1 MKLLKF
7 ILSLETFFCSSCFL
21 AIFSPE
27 NQKRE
32 WDRTKN
38 WKFLVRSPTPA
49 RVLKQ
54 LSSCLR
60 LQMKKTKF
68 SPKALFW
75 AWKAN
80 EESNHLLRS
89 SFITKSNRSWALLSQ
104 LLFLSFHFKCVTLL
118 FIWQKQGQH
127 NPDNRRYQPRNWSLR
142 KWQSID

>member
-32 WDRTKN
+32 WDKTKN

-68 SPKALFW
+68 SSKMLFR

-80 EESNHLLRS
+80 SFDTCFA
-89 SFITKSNRSWALLSQ
+89 SFICHLKAVLWAITVACHARLISRLQQFTKLLKLRYSFIPKSDRSWNTFCPAP
-104 LLFLSFHFKCVTLL
+104 T
-118 FIWQKQGQH
+118 
-127 NPDNRRYQPRNWSLR
+127 N
-142 KWQSID
+142 

>member
-68 SPKALFW
+68 SSKVLFR

-80 EESNHLLRS
+80 EESNHDGLLCKADFPPSTIHWMLKLRY
-89 SFITKSNRSWALLSQ
+89 SFINKYDRSWDTFCPAFSCLMLI
-104 LLFLSFHFKCVTLL
+104 L
-118 FIWQKQGQH
+118 
-127 NPDNRRYQPRNWSLR
+127 
-142 KWQSID
+142 

>member
-27 NQKRE
+27 NQKRV
-32 WDRTKN
+32 WDKTKN

-68 SPKALFW
+68 SSKVLFQ

-80 EESNHLLRS
+80 NFDTCFASLISNLQQFTRLLKLRY
-89 SFITKSNRSWALLSQ
+89 SFIPKSDRSWNTFCPPPTNQ
-104 LLFLSFHFKCVTLL
+104 
-118 FIWQKQGQH
+118 
-127 NPDNRRYQPRNWSLR
+127 NRLVW
-142 KWQSID
+142 D